1 MKVAIIGSGY
11 VGLVTGAC
19 FAEFGY
25 HVTSVDHDKSK
36 IDRLQNGII
45 PIYEPGLEDMVKRT
59 QQIGRLSFTTD
70 LKAAVFDADIIFIA
84 VGTPSRP
91 EDGHADLTYVFQAAK
106 SLAPHLKDYSLVVT
120 KSTVPVGTS
129 RKIFDIIKKTNP
141 SAEFDVASNPEFL
154 REGSAIQDFLHPDR
168 VVIGLDTSSNEGTTQ
183 PSRAREWMEK
193 LYQPLHFLETPIL
206 FTNLEASELIKYA
219 SNGFLAL
226 KVAFINEIA
235 DLCEAV
241 GADVQEV
248 SKGVG
253 LDRRIG
259 RKFLQAGP
267 GYGGSCFPKDT
278 LALTQVAQSVGFP
291 VTIMEAAISSNVLR
305 KERMAERIIQ
315 AIHQNSLRENAAREP
330 GERNQETG
338 KPILSL
344 ATSRDKNSESMPYV
358 SGKTVAVLGATFKP
372 NTDDMRDAQSLTIIP
387 LLQQAGLLIK
397 VYDPMGEKEGK
408 KLLSTIDWVSCPYKA
423 CEDADIAVVL
433 TEWSEFR
440 SLDFKR
446 LAEGMHK
453 ALMIDLRNLLNPE
466 EVAAAGFD
474 YLSVGRAPL
483 FSTKKGV
490 KRVEA
495 A

>member
-25 HVTSVDHDKSK
+25 HVTSVDKDVRK
-36 IDRLQNGII
+36 IDQLKEGII

-59 QQIGRLSFTTD
+59 QQAGRLSFTTD
-70 LKAAVFDADIIFIA
+70 LKAAVENADIIFIA

-91 EDGHADLTYVFQAAK
+91 EDGHADLTYVFQAAEEM
-106 SLAPHLKDYSLVVT
+106 APHLKGYSLVVT

-129 RKIFDIIKKTNP
+129 RKVSSIIKELNP
-141 SAEFDVASNPEFL
+141 TAEFSVASNPEFL
-154 REGSAIQDFLHPDR
+154 REGSALQDFLHPDR
-168 VVIGLDTSSNEGTTQ
+168 VVIGLENAGEGNAAAEK
-183 PSRAREWMEK
+183 AREWMEK

-235 DLCEAV
+235 DVCEAV
-241 GADVQEV
+241 GADIQEV
-248 SKGVG
+248 SRGVG

-278 LALTQVAQSVGFP
+278 LALTQVAQSVGAP
-291 VTIMEAAISSNVLR
+291 VTIMEAAISSNIVR

-315 AIHQNSLRENAAREP
+315 AIRQNMLGDAPGHRP
-330 GERNQETG
+330 GEPALT
-338 KPILSL
+338 L
-344 ATSRDKNSESMPYV
+344 ATSEGKTAENQPCVR
-358 SGKTVAVLGATFKP
+358 GKTVAILGTTFKP

-387 LLQQAGLLIK
+387 LLQKAGIH
-397 VYDPMGEKEGK
+397 VRTYDPMATEEGK
-408 KLLSTIDWVSCPYKA
+408 KLLTGVEWATTPYEA
-423 CEDADIAVVL
+423 CSDADALVIL

-440 SLDFKR
+440 SLDFAKM
-446 LAEGMHK
+446 AESMAK
-453 ALMIDLRNLLNPE
+453 PLLMDLRNLLKPE
-466 EVAAAGFD
+466 EVTAAGFD
-474 YLSVGRAPL
+474 YFSIGRAPCL
-483 FSTKKGV
+483 SKKRKLRSV
-490 KRVEA
+490 TVA